1 MLNSTNYVLCEST
14 QHNRRTSSRPPRT
27 NCISLAPRLAHQC
40 ILISVSCFESL
51 LGSKCPNPMQDEFQ
65 ASKNCISLAARL
77 AQLEHSIPYEAVDEE
92 VPHED
97 WHAWE

>member
-1 MLNSTNYVLCEST
+1 
-14 QHNRRTSSRPPRT
+14 
-27 NCISLAPRLAHQC
+27 
-40 ILISVSCFESL
+40 
-51 LGSKCPNPMQDEFQ
+51 MQDEFQ